1 MHPRLT
7 VGIVTPATPETNN
20 GNWRTA
26 VRWARMLAPQF
37 RTRVLQ
43 TWRGEPVDLLIALHA
58 RRSAASIAAW
68 AAARDAHRAGPLIV
82 ALTGTDLY
90 RDIHHDQSAQRSL
103 QHADA
108 LIVLQENGADALPAA
123 LRTRT
128 SVIYQSGGRRATL
141 PKTSV
146 RLRALMVG
154 HLRDEKSPQ
163 TYFAA
168 ARLLRD
174 RNDIVLDHI
183 GAALNADLEREARAA
198 MAECPAYHW
207 LGALPHRETLR
218 RIQRA
223 HVLVHPSRMEGGAHV
238 ILEAIRSGTPV
249 LASDIPGNVG
259 MLGRDYAGY
268 FPVGDAAALRNL
280 LVRCRDEPAWLAEL
294 ARAGRQRA
302 PRFEPAEEQRRLRR
316 MVAQCLQHRMEGNVS

>member
-1 MHPRLT
+1 MHRPPT
-7 VGIVTPATPETNN
+7 VGIVTPATPEANN

-37 RTRVLQ
+37 RAQILQ
-43 TWRGEPVDLLIALHA
+43 SWRGEPVDLLIALHA

-90 RDIHHDQSAQRSL
+90 RDIHHDESAQCSL
-103 QHADA
+103 QRADA
-108 LIVLQENGADALPAA
+108 LIVLQECGADALPAA
-123 LRTRT
+123 LRART
-128 SVIYQSGGRRATL
+128 SVIYPSGEKRATL

-163 TYFAA
+163 TYFSA
-168 ARLLRD
+168 ARLLRE
-174 RNDIVLDHI
+174 RHDILLDHI
-183 GAALNADLEREARAA
+183 GAALDTDLEREARAT
-198 MAECPAYHW
+198 MAECPAYRW
-207 LGALPHRETLR
+207 LGALSHRETLR

-268 FPVGDAAALRNL
+268 FPVGDAATLRNM
-280 LVRCRDEPAWLAEL
+280 LVRCRDEPEWLAERTREGL
-294 ARAGRQRA
+294 LRAS
-302 PRFEPAEEQRRLRR
+302 RFEPDEERRRLRSL
-316 MVAQCLQHRMEGNVS
+316 AAKCLQHRMEGNVS